1 MPTVDVIDLENKK
14 VGSVELSDQV
24 FAAKVNEALLY
35 QAVHHYQASQ
45 RAGTHKTKGKA
56 EVSGSGRKP
65 WKQKGTGRARVGSI
79 RSPLWRSGGIVHG
92 PQPRDYSYHL
102 PKKMLMGALRGAL
115 SARFQEGA
123 LKVVK
128 EFTLETHRT
137 KDFSEVIGRLAS
149 DSPVLIVDNSENANL
164 ALSSRNLPNVT
175 LLESRDVHPYH
186 LLGHKTVIFTESTI
200 KHCSE
205 VLAS

>member
-24 FAAKVNEALLY
+24 FSAEVNKGLLY

-45 RAGTHKTKGKA
+45 RAGTHKTKTKA
-56 EVSGSGRKP
+56 EVAGSGRKP
-65 WKQKGTGRARVGSI
+65 WRQKGTGRARVGTI
-79 RSPLWRSGGIVHG
+79 RSPLWRSGGTVHG
-92 PQPRDYSYHL
+92 PRPRDYSYHL
-102 PKKMLMGALRGAL
+102 PKKMLLGAIRSAL
-115 SARFQEGA
+115 SARLEEGA

-128 EFTLETHRT
+128 EFTLDTHRT
-137 KDFSEVIGRLAS
+137 KEFAEVLGRLDL
-149 DSPVLIVDNSENANL
+149 DSTVLIVDNSENPNL